1 MNKTKDGR
9 FIEDR
14 VRVDIKLLDKIIRD
28 IKQNYKFTWKELA
41 NKLSISP
48 HSIREKWIKKGC
60 TIPLSLFKQLIKL
73 HPKLTFSKI
82 RNEIDILDPYWGQR
96 NVSHSNR
103 KVGLPKLNSKKF
115 AEFYGIMLGDGCIYS
130 NLSGICISGHSIL
143 DKDYLEN
150 YVNNLILDLFKIKPK
165 FYYSKKQ
172 KALRCILYSKKVVLF
187 LKKIGFPIGK
197 KLTQKVKIPQLFFNS
212 KLLIKNCIK
221 GMTDTDGSVYPHRK
235 KSIIIDIT
243 INNNYLLNSYLKAF
257 KRIGFGIKCTRNRLY
272 LYGKDKSK
280 EYFSRIGSS
289 NTKHILKYENF
300 VKKGFVP
307 KSNDIENLLK
317 EKYTLNNNGP
327 VV

>member
-1 MNKTKDGR
+1 
-9 FIEDR
+9 
-14 VRVDIKLLDKIIRD
+14 
-28 IKQNYKFTWKELA
+28 
-41 NKLSISP
+41 
-48 HSIREKWIKKGC
+48 
-60 TIPLSLFKQLIKL
+60 
-73 HPKLTFSKI
+73 
-82 RNEIDILDPYWGQR
+82 
-96 NVSHSNR
+96 
-103 KVGLPKLNSKKF
+103 
-115 AEFYGIMLGDGCIYS
+115 MLGDGCIYS

-257 KRIGFGIKCTRNRLY
+257 KRIGYKEGLGIMLQYNN
-272 LYGKDKSK
+272 GKVYNLEEATERDYKEFLGSKSK
-280 EYFSRIGSS
+280 GQ
-289 NTKHILKYENF
+289 HLAILKSNFGMPMVLNMENY
-300 VKKGFVP
+300 
-307 KSNDIENLLK
+307 
-317 EKYTLNNNGP
+317 YTEDDTD
-327 VV
+327 

>member
-150 YVNNLILDLFKIKPK
+150 YVNNL
-165 FYYSKKQ
+165 
-172 KALRCILYSKKVVLF
+172 F